1 MQLDLKCSVCD
12 SALTIHNH
20 LQYGTLNHCRDCG
33 AIYLN
38 STHTPKYDHSYY
50 KSWFAQQQGNIEK
63 IKRINFH
70 SLLTSTIDSLKG
82 KKILDI
88 GCATGFLLKEAI
100 ELGGEAYGI
109 DINEWAV
116 TQAKKELPQAH
127 IFTSTT
133 NEAITK
139 GLLEPESFDVITGT
153 DIIEH
158 VPDITDCFTDILKL
172 MKPGGKGIFTIP
184 DIESFSCKIMGSY
197 WFQYKPEHVN
207 FPTRKTLIK
216 LAEKLGFHIDQV
228 SPHRKKLTLGYI
240 FNVLHSNSNG
250 FQKYI
255 GKMGLIISEIFR
267 INQTIF
273 SLPTG
278 EMLLKIS
285 KTPKDPTT
293 EPSGEKSCSIS

>member
-1 MQLDLKCSVCD
+1 M
-12 SALTIHNH
+12 HYH
-20 LQYGTLNHCRDCG
+20 LRYGTLNRCQGCG
-33 AIYLN
+33 ARYLIN
-38 STHTPKYDHSYY
+38 SAPAPKYDHSYY

-63 IKRINFH
+63 IKRINFR
-70 SLLTSTIDSLKG
+70 SLLSTTIDSLAG

-100 ELGGEAYGI
+100 ELGGEAYGL

-116 TQAKKELPQAH
+116 AQAQKELPQAH
-127 IFTSTT
+127 IFSGTT

-153 DIIEH
+153 DVIEH
-158 VPDITDCFTDILKL
+158 VQDIKSFFTDILKL

-197 WFQYKPEHVN
+197 WFQYKPEHIS

-216 LAEKLGFHIDQV
+216 LADELGFHIEQV
-228 SPHRKKLTLGYI
+228 STHRKKLTLGYI

-250 FQKYI
+250 FQKNI
-255 GKMGLIISEIFR
+255 GKIGLIFSEILK

-278 EMLLKIS
+278 EMFLKIS
-285 KTPKDPTT
+285 KPPKDLTT
-293 EPSGEKSCSIS
+293 APKVKTHD